1 MSKFFVRIKQTLY
14 NECLDV
20 IFLEGD
26 EKVNIKAN
34 GVLSFQVFRKHFKF
48 EKKIHSLL
56 ILFGKDQ

>member
-48 EKKIHSLL
+48 EKKKIL
-56 ILFGKDQ
+56 ILY